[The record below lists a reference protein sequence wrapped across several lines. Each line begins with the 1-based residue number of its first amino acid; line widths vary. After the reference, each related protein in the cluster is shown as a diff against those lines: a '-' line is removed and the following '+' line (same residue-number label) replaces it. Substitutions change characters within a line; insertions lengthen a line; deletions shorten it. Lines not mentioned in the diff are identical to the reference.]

1 LAGLIMSVAEKYT
14 TRRIDPVVAN
24 DIVTENSPAALFVEL
39 HGNDLRYCH
48 DTGAWFRW
56 NSVRW
61 RQDKVQTA
69 FHWARE
75 LAHQL
80 SDNQPEKLRYVT
92 NKTSFASGVE
102 RFAKADP
109 SVAVVVDYWDTD
121 PWLLGTPGGTIDL
134 RTGSLRESVRDDGI
148 TKSTLVTPS
157 DDAGCPRWLQFLAE
171 TTGDDGELVRFL
183 QQWCGYC
190 LTGVTREHALVFVY
204 GPGGNGKSVF
214 VNVKMGVL
222 GDYAVTGA
230 METFTTSTGERHP
243 TDLAMLR
250 GARLVTAS
258 ETEEGR
264 AWAESRIKQLTGGDR
279 ISARFMRQD
288 FFEFAPQF
296 KLTVIGNHKPVL
308 HNVDEAAKR
317 RFNIVPFVLAP
328 AVVDRELEQKL
339 LAEAP
344 GILRWMIDGCLD
356 WQRNG
361 LIRPACVVEATDE
374 YFSDQDVLAHWL
386 AEECDYEPGN
396 SHKSEASSVL
406 YKSFSEYAKAA
417 GVKPGDRTTFKDSMI
432 VKGLK
437 FYKGRDGTEVFG
449 VRLRP
454 KFSSSAYE

>member
-1 LAGLIMSVAEKYT
+1 MAGLIMSIAEKYT

-24 DIVTENSPAALFVEL
+24 DIVTENSAATMFVEL

-56 NSVRW
+56 NGVRW
-61 RQDKVQTA
+61 TKDKTQTA
-69 FHWARE
+69 FHLARE
-75 LAHQL
+75 LAQKL
-80 SDNQPEKLRYVT
+80 SDDQPEKLRYVT

-109 SVAVVVDYWDTD
+109 RVAVVFEYWDAD
-121 PWLLGTPGGTIDL
+121 PWLLGTPGGTVDL
-134 RTGSLRESVRDDGI
+134 RTGALCQSVRDDGI

-157 DDAGCPRWLQFLAE
+157 NDAGCPRWLRFMKEA
-171 TTGDDGELVRFL
+171 TGNDGELVRFL

-190 LTGVTREHALVFVY
+190 LAGITREHALVFVY

-214 VNVKMGVL
+214 INIMMAVLDDYGV
-222 GDYAVTGA
+222 TSA
-230 METFTTSTGERHP
+230 METFTASNSDRHP
-243 TDLAMLR
+243 TNLAMLR

-264 AWAESRIKQLTGGDR
+264 AWAESPIKQLTGGDK
-279 ISARFMRQD
+279 IAARFMRQD
-288 FFEFAPQF
+288 FFEFTPQF

-317 RFNIVPFVLAP
+317 RFNVVPFIRKP
-328 AVVDRELEQKL
+328 ATIDRELEAKL
-339 LAEAP
+339 VAEAP

-361 LIRPACVVEATDE
+361 LVRPACVVEATDE

-386 AEECDYEPGN
+386 AEECDYDPGN

-432 VKGLK
+432 VRGLK

-449 VRLRP
+449 VRLRT
-454 KFSSSAYE
+454 FSSSFHE